1 MEKVRLRCSGQCV
14 SFSSLPEEV
23 TEAVSIYFNREQDIC
38 TVLAV
43 FAYMFSG
50 MKISDLCDLFI
61 LSDKDR
67 IRKASREYVRQKVIG
82 GFTHIRQI
90 CLDELGGIAF
100 AAVGRDPLATVPL
113 GTSVY
118 PGELKFSM
126 RQEEPSGQDTQSHQ
140 EAL

>member
-82 GFTHIRQI
+82 
-90 CLDELGGIAF
+90 
-100 AAVGRDPLATVPL
+100 
-113 GTSVY
+113 
-118 PGELKFSM
+118 
-126 RQEEPSGQDTQSHQ
+126 
-140 EAL
+140 